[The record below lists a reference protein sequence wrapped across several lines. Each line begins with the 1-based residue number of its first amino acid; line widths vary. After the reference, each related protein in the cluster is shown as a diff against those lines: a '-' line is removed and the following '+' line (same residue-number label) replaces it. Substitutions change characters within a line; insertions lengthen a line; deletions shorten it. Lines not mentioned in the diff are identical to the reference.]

1 MRAVQSEAA
10 ASRPS
15 GRDEA
20 PAAVGTP
27 AEALYCALLRA
38 SSIAQLEN
46 AVAKELPAL
55 LSAQRCRLYWPG
67 AAEDG
72 QADGEYP
79 PAVRQALTRG
89 AEVSVAESPDGV
101 MQVAIPLRTR
111 PDGAPRAILCCDF
124 AAKMPSRNGRLA
136 RMEAA
141 GRQITSRLEAVL
153 EVEMLQR
160 SVTRLEQAERL
171 QRALYAIADQANSDR
186 EMPDV
191 LRAMHEIVG
200 SLMYAENFYIVLYD
214 RSTDGIRFSYFVD
227 VADTDTPSD
236 ASTPMADMRGS
247 LTWHL
252 IRRGRALMGTPAE
265 LEKHIGEPLAA
276 FGPECIDWLGVPLVR
291 GSEVVGGIVVQSYTE
306 SARFGEEDR
315 ALLAYVAQHILTA
328 LEHKQAL
335 TDLERHVAERTDAL
349 REANVVLQQQVI
361 ERQRGEHLQAAL
373 FRIAEL
379 ANTTDSLDEFY
390 EAVHRV
396 VGSLLYARNF
406 YIALLAD
413 NAHELLFPYS
423 VDEFDPLR
431 QPRELGK
438 GLTEYVLRTGTALL
452 ADRDDIGRLQKTGE
466 VVSYGTLSSCWLGV
480 PLICSERT
488 VGVLAVQ
495 SYADDHRYTLR
506 DQELLTFVSYHIAN
520 ALERKRHAESLK
532 HAYAELEQRVAERTA
547 ELAAANRELRG
558 EIERRERIERQLKHE
573 TLHDALTGLPNRALL
588 LDRLG
593 SALARYTRDPRR
605 LFAVLFLDL
614 DRFKVINDSVGHLLG
629 DELLE
634 EVGRRIADC
643 LEPRDVVAR
652 LGGDEFAVL
661 LTDIENDE
669 DANASAQRLIDV
681 LNAPIRLANKEVFTS
696 ASIGIAVAA
705 PRYRKAEDL
714 LRDADV
720 AMYRAKAEG
729 RHRYALFDETLH
741 RDALHLLEL
750 EGDLRRAVSRQE
762 FEPFFQPIQRL
773 DDATVVGYEALL
785 RWRHPQRGLLMP
797 DSFLTVAEESG
808 ISEQIDWLIFER
820 VCQVATALTAN
831 GGFVGIN
838 LSGRHFHSA
847 DLAGRLLDL
856 FDTHKVAPQSIRVE
870 VTEHV
875 LLDNPALV
883 KRTLQ
888 KLRTAG
894 VTIALDDF
902 GTGYSSLS
910 YLHQF
915 PLQALKIDRSFV
927 AELTASSSSGS
938 NAVVRAIL
946 ALAGSL
952 GMQVIAEGIETEMQR
967 EQLLRLGCEIGQGF
981 FFGEPQPAARWLGAT
996 A

>member
-1 MRAVQSEAA
+1 VRAAIHNESAVE
-10 ASRPS
+10 S
-15 GRDEA
+15 GRDESA
-20 PAAVGTP
+20 TVGTP

-38 SSIAQLEN
+38 NGIAQLETV
-46 AVAKELPAL
+46 VARELPSL
-55 LSAQRCRLYWPG
+55 LTAQRCRLYWPLV
-67 AAEDG
+67 AEDEG
-72 QADGEYP
+72 IELP

-89 AEVSVAESPDGV
+89 AEVSVAETPDGV
-101 MQVAIPLRTR
+101 MQVAMPLRTR
-111 PDGAPRAILCCDF
+111 QDAPPRAILCCDF
-124 AAKMPSRNGRLA
+124 AARMPSRNGRLA
-136 RMEAA
+136 RMESAA
-141 GRQITSRLEAVL
+141 RQITQRLEAIV

-171 QRALYAIADQANSDR
+171 QRALYAIADQASSGRD
-186 EMPDV
+186 MPDV

-214 RSTDGIRFSYFVD
+214 RSADSVRFTYFVD
-227 VADTDTPSD
+227 VADTDVPSNESAPLD
-236 ASTPMADMRGS
+236 ELRGS

-252 IRRGRALMGTPAE
+252 LRRGRALMGTPAE
-265 LEKHIGEPLAA
+265 LEKQIGEPLVA
-276 FGPECIDWLGVPLVR
+276 FGPECVDWLGVPLVR
-291 GSEVVGGIVVQSYTE
+291 GSDVVGGIVVQSYTE

-328 LEHKQAL
+328 LEHKQTL

-349 REANVVLQQQVI
+349 REANAVLQQQVI

-390 EAVHRV
+390 AAVHRV
-396 VGSLLYARNF
+396 VGSLLYSRNF

-413 NAHELLFPYS
+413 NHRELLFPYS

-431 QPRELGK
+431 RPRELGK
-438 GLTEYVLRTGTALL
+438 GLTEYVLRTGTPLL
-452 ADRDDIGRLQKTGE
+452 ADREGFERLQATGE
-466 VVSYGTLSSCWLGV
+466 VVSHGTLSSCWLGV
-480 PLICSERT
+480 PLICADRT

-593 SALARYTRDPRR
+593 AALARYTRDPRR

-614 DRFKVINDSVGHLLG
+614 DRFKIINDSVGHLLG

-669 DANASAQRLIDV
+669 DATQSAQRLIDV

-705 PRYRKAEDL
+705 QRYRKAEDL

-720 AMYRAKAEG
+720 AMYRAKSEG

-750 EGDLRRAVSRQE
+750 EGDLRRAVTRRE
-762 FEPFFQPIQRL
+762 FEPYFQAIQRL
-773 DDATVVGYEALL
+773 DDGRIVGYEALL
-785 RWRHPQRGLLMP
+785 RWRHPARGLLMP
-797 DSFLTVAEESG
+797 DSFLAVAEESG
-808 ISEQIDWLIFER
+808 LSEQIDWLVFER
-820 VCQVATALTAN
+820 VCQVAPALTAN
-831 GGFVGIN
+831 GSFVGIN

-847 DLAGRLLDL
+847 DLGGRLLDL
-856 FDTHKVAPQSIRVE
+856 FEAHRVPPPNIRVE

-888 KLRTAG
+888 KLRSAG
-894 VTIALDDF
+894 ITIALDDF

-927 AELTASSSSGS
+927 AELTASGNSGS
-938 NAVVRAIL
+938 SAVVRAIL

-952 GMQVIAEGIETEMQR
+952 GMQVIAEGIENQTQR
-967 EQLLRLGCEIGQGF
+967 ELLLRLGCEIGQGF
-981 FFGEPQPAARWLGAT
+981 LFGQPQPASRWLGAT